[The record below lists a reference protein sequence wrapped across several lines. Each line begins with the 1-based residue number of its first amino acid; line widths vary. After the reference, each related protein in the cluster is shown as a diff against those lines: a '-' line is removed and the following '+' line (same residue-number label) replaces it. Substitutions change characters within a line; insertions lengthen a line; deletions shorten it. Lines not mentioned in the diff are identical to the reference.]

1 MIWLELKM
9 LVFLPFH
16 IKLKLLTDAYVREKK
31 EKEKQFLILRIRKN
45 AQAHTYISN

>member
-31 EKEKQFLILRIRKN
+31 EKEKQFLILRIRRN
-45 AQAHTYISN
+45 AETHTYISD